1 MARSKKGLNRRDAI
15 KSLAAIPV
23 LGGMGWIA
31 KKDFGI
37 WKEKSEKEAARRA
50 DILSELNIQEEIPL
64 ELSGGGDRIR
74 IGIIGSGGR
83 GRSLLQALGFM
94 DPERLEDWRKN
105 QPERIEAYREQED
118 LNVRITAICDLFEYN
133 IKKAR
138 EAVTTDDNKP
148 TIYPTYQDLIEK
160 SGVDAVV
167 IATADYWHVPIAI
180 AAARAGI
187 HIYLEKPA
195 THTLSETYALKKAV
209 EETGIVFQLGHQHRQ
224 TQSFVTA
231 REIVNKNVLG
241 HINLIQANTNRNDD
255 NGAWQ
260 YNMQE
265 EFPETS
271 IDWKQYIGEYK
282 GLPFNRELFFRWR
295 KYWKFGSGLTGDL
308 LSHDYDRINC
318 VLDMGI
324 PTSVSASGGIYTH
337 RDGREVPDVV
347 QVAMEF
353 PEYYRGSSQEKGKE
367 KGMTFLYSATLGNA
381 FGRQSVLMGHDA
393 SMELG
398 QNLTVWADA
407 HSTRYASMIE
417 NKTID
422 LKDPIYS
429 FNPSLMGEDI
439 DAISSATT
447 QYFADKGLLFDYRDG
462 KRVDSTYLHMKEWV
476 HAIRNGTGVSGNIN
490 VGFQEAIS
498 CIMATLS
505 TKTGRKVSWD
515 NASQKMSIEGM
526 SRPDFDGLLKG

>member
-1 MARSKKGLNRRDAI
+1 
-15 KSLAAIPV
+15 
-23 LGGMGWIA
+23 
-31 KKDFGI
+31 
-37 WKEKSEKEAARRA
+37 
-50 DILSELNIQEEIPL
+50 
-64 ELSGGGDRIR
+64 
-74 IGIIGSGGR
+74 
-83 GRSLLQALGFM
+83 
-94 DPERLEDWRKN
+94 
-105 QPERIEAYREQED
+105 
-118 LNVRITAICDLFEYN
+118 
-133 IKKAR
+133 
-138 EAVTTDDNKP
+138 
-148 TIYPTYQDLIEK
+148 
-160 SGVDAVV
+160 
-167 IATADYWHVPIAI
+167 
-180 AAARAGI
+180 
-187 HIYLEKPA
+187 
-195 THTLSETYALKKAV
+195 
-209 EETGIVFQLGHQHRQ
+209 
-224 TQSFVTA
+224 
-231 REIVNKNVLG
+231 
-241 HINLIQANTNRNDD
+241 
-255 NGAWQ
+255 
-260 YNMQE
+260 
-265 EFPETS
+265 
-271 IDWKQYIGEYK
+271 
-282 GLPFNRELFFRWR
+282 
-295 KYWKFGSGLTGDL
+295 
-308 LSHDYDRINC
+308 
-318 VLDMGI
+318 MGI